1 MELVLNIVRT
11 LACMYVIY
19 VSLLCIN
26 RMSRCT
32 SHTVRTAFVLLAG
45 GALSEVVW
53 IWEFGHPRPLL
64 GFSIY
69 ELFDTAWIVGVAIYV
84 GISQRR
90 RIQGVK
96 NETCT

>member
-1 MELVLNIVRT
+1 MELALNIIRT
-11 LACMYVIY
+11 LACFYVIY

-32 SHTVRTAFVLLAG
+32 NHVVRTAFILLAG
-45 GALSEVVW
+45 GALSEVVF
-53 IWEFGHPRPLL
+53 IWEFGHIKPLL

-69 ELFDTAWIVGVAIYV
+69 QLLDTARIVGVAIYV
-84 GISQRR
+84 GVSQRR
-90 RIQGVK
+90 RIQGDG

>member
-1 MELVLNIVRT
+1 MELALNIIRT
-11 LACMYVIY
+11 LACFYVIY

-32 SHTVRTAFVLLAG
+32 NHVVRAAFILLAG
-45 GALSEVVW
+45 GALSEVVF
-53 IWEFGHPRPLL
+53 IWEFGHIKPLL

-69 ELFDTAWIVGVAIYV
+69 PLLDTAWVVGVAIYV
-84 GISQRR
+84 GVSQRR
-90 RIQGVK
+90 RIQGVG